1 MRKVSEVKRQ
11 HPSDQISG
19 EAKLIACAE
28 TLISDGS
35 TATRQWCINQAVQRG
50 IDEEE
55 RRSCAHRKTVKR
67 FYWLRG
73 RKRCDL
79 HPAHIQ
85 ARVASREASAA
96 PACGAEKLSGNHT
109 HTPTSGFE
117 VFFSLSLSLSVL
129 VIE

>member
-1 MRKVSEVKRQ
+1 MLARWMRKVSEVKRQ

-28 TLISDGS
+28 TLISQPDADGS
-35 TATRQWCINQAVQRG
+35 TATRQWCVNQAVRRG

-67 FYWLRG
+67 FYCLRG

-96 PACGAEKLSGNHT
+96 PACGAEKL
-109 HTPTSGFE
+109 
-117 VFFSLSLSLSVL
+117 
-129 VIE
+129 